1 MLCILIKDLAMKI
14 ILFVFCCV
22 MFGCKEKKVH
32 KKQQTTK
39 STFVNTHYN
48 FNQPHLIF
56 GLPSTLNEVS
66 GIYLLNDSIML
77 CQEDERGRLYL
88 FNLKTAQLD
97 KVISFGSADDYE
109 DLTMLEGVVYLL
121 NSKGTIV
128 SVTNYLQEPLL
139 VKYNTSLSQ
148 KNDAEGLCY
157 DSVSQSFLIVCKEQQ
172 GERVVNKNE
181 KVVYQFHLET
191 NQIAENP
198 FLIFTEANF
207 KPSAL
212 AVHPITKNIFILS
225 ASKAKLLEIA
235 RDGSI
240 LSNFELKKSIFPQPE
255 GLAFDK
261 NGDLYIS
268 NEASGGQAKILLFK
282 YAKD

>member
-1 MLCILIKDLAMKI
+1 MLYILFKDLKMKI
-14 ILFVFCCV
+14 FLLVFCCV
-22 MFGCKEKKVH
+22 MFGCKEKKVN

-39 STFVNTHYN
+39 TTAVNKHYD
-48 FNQPHLIF
+48 FNQPHLNL
-56 GLPSTLNEVS
+56 GLPSILNEVS
-66 GIYLLNDSIML
+66 GIFLLNDSIML

-88 FNLKTAQLD
+88 FNLKTAQVD
-97 KVISFGSADDYE
+97 KIISFGSADDYE
-109 DLTMLEGVVYLL
+109 DLTMLEGIVYLI

-139 VKYNTSLSQ
+139 VKFNTSLSK

-157 DSVSQSFLIVCKEQQ
+157 DSVSQSFLITCKELQ
-172 GERVVNKNE
+172 GEAIVNKDD

-191 NQIAENP
+191 KQITEHP
-198 FLIFTEANF
+198 FLIFNEANF

-225 ASKAKLLEIA
+225 ASKEKLLEVA

-240 LSNFELKKSIFPQPE
+240 LTNFELKKSIFPQPE
-255 GLAFDK
+255 GLAFAK

-268 NEASGGQAKILLFK
+268 NEASGGQANILLFK
-282 YAKD
+282 YVKD

>member
-1 MLCILIKDLAMKI
+1 MLCILIKDLIMKI
-14 ILFVFCCV
+14 ILLVFCCV
-22 MFGCKEKKVH
+22 MFGCKEKKVN

-39 STFVNTHYN
+39 TTVVNKHYN
-48 FNQPHLIF
+48 FNQLPLIF

-77 CQEDERGRLYL
+77 CQEDEHGRLYL
-88 FNLKTAQLD
+88 FNLKTTQVD
-97 KVISFGSADDYE
+97 KVISFGNADDYE
-109 DLTMLEGVVYLL
+109 DVTMLEDVVFLI

-139 VKYNTSLSQ
+139 VKYNTILSQ

-157 DSVSQSFLIVCKEQQ
+157 DSVSQTFLIVCKEQQ
-172 GERVVNKNE
+172 RDRIENENE
-181 KVVYQFHLET
+181 KVVYQFQLET
-191 NQIAENP
+191 KQIAEHP
-198 FLIFTEANF
+198 FLIFNETNF

-225 ASKAKLLEIA
+225 ASKAKLLEVA

-255 GLAFDK
+255 GLAFAK

-268 NEASGGQAKILLFK
+268 NEASGGQANILLFK
-282 YAKD
+282 YVKD